1 VFLSPCDCFCSNTT
15 LILPQAKVALWN
27 FPDRSSATG
36 KLINQYLAKQM
47 ELSDTE
53 VHELFSSNR
62 REKM

>member
-1 VFLSPCDCFCSNTT
+1 LISP
-15 LILPQAKVALWN
+15 QGKVLLWN

-36 KLINQYLAKQM
+36 KVINQYLAKQM
-47 ELSDTE
+47 ELSDAE

>member
-1 VFLSPCDCFCSNTT
+1 MISP
-15 LILPQAKVALWN
+15 QGKVLLWN

-36 KLINQYLAKQM
+36 KVINQYLAKQM
-47 ELSDTE
+47 ELSDAE